1 MLRFYPLYSI
11 MLLCLGQL
19 VHILVAV
26 VVLLF
31 LSVCMTNKLEMETQL
46 LAYQDQNSTKL
57 GL

>member
-1 MLRFYPLYSI
+1 